1 MRKWAV
7 ILGIAGAVWMLFVI
21 LVGDNFLAMI
31 TNYPGVSAGHWVRRI
46 GIGPSSSVLWI
57 FNAWLVL
64 TSALEW
70 IAVGLL
76 GRAITR
82 RISG

>member
-7 ILGIAGAVWMLFVI
+7 ILGLAGAVWMLFVI
-21 LVGDNFLAMI
+21 LVGDNYLAMV
-31 TNYPGVSAGHWVRRI
+31 TNYPGLCAARWVRRI
-46 GIGPSSSVLWI
+46 GIGPSSLVLCI
-57 FNAWLVL
+57 LDIWLVL

-76 GRAITR
+76 GRAVTR
-82 RISG
+82 KLLS